1 MFTMDQV
8 HTIRD
13 LYFNQGL
20 NLAEVAE
27 KVGCDWRTVRK
38 YVDQEDFSPPA
49 PIPASETSHESK
61 LDPFKPLI
69 DSWLIGDKDKKV
81 PRKQRHTAWRVHDRL
96 TKEVP
101 GYNCSYRLTAEY
113 VSARKKELKL
123 KKSENYIPL
132 IHHPGEA
139 QADFGFTAFY
149 ENGRFHEKGKHLVLS
164 FPYLGTS
171 LFLHSCL
178 VY

>member
-27 KVGCDWRTVRK
+27 KVRCDWRTVRK
-38 YVDQEDFSPPA
+38 YVDQKDFSPPV
-49 PIPASETSHESK
+49 PIPESEIHHESK

-81 PRKQRHTAWRVHDRL
+81 PRKQRHTARRIHDRL

-101 GYNCSYRLTAEY
+101 EYNCSYRLTAEY

-123 KKSENYIPL
+123 KKAVNSRTSVEISIFFMSQYI
-132 IHHPGEA
+132 IVFCFF
-139 QADFGFTAFY
+139 D
-149 ENGRFHEKGKHLVLS
+149 NSRC
-164 FPYLGTS
+164 TS
-171 LFLHSCL
+171 
-178 VY
+178 